1 MGPIG
6 MRLIENFI
14 IKRHLLLRSVLV
26 EIRVQHAGTVLGMVW
41 IILGPFLLLSLYAL
55 IYAVVFNVRLPNFT
69 QSEYVLNVFSGL
81 VLFIAFTQAMMSAT
95 TSLSK
100 EQKLIFST
108 FPSEFIPTKAVAVSY
123 LVLLPATFFVIIG
136 DAIFSTPTWHLLLLP
151 VVAILQFAF
160 SIGFGCLLSLLGLVM
175 RDISFLI
182 QYLVIALLVVTP
194 IAYTPDMIPA
204 QIKMLLYLN
213 PLYYYVS
220 ANQHLILM
228 NTLPPLFEIIVGTVI
243 SISMFLLGLWV
254 FRRARMAMMDL
265 L

>member
-1 MGPIG
+1 MS
-6 MRLIENFI
+6 LIDNFI

-26 EIRVQHAGTVLGMVW
+26 EIRAQHAGTVLGMVW

-100 EQKLIFST
+100 EQKLIFSN

-123 LVLLPATFFVIIG
+123 LVLLPATFFVILG
-136 DAIFSTPTWHLLLLP
+136 DAIFSTPTWHLALLP
-151 VVAILQFAF
+151 IVAILQFAF
-160 SIGFGCLLSLLGLVM
+160 SIGLGCLLSLLGVVM

-182 QYLVIALLVVTP
+182 QYIVIALLVVTP

-204 QIKMLLYLN
+204 AIKPLLYLN

-228 NTLPPLFEIIVGTVI
+228 NSLPPTFEIIAGASI
-243 SISMFLLGLWV
+243 SIIMLFLGLWV
-254 FRRARMAMMDL
+254 FRRARMAMMDIL
-265 L
+265 